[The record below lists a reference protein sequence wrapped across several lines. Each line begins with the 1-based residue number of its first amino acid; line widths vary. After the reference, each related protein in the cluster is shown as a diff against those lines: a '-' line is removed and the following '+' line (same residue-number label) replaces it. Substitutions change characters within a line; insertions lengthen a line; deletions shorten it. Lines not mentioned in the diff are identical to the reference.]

1 MKNQNIEVEGGELLI
16 MSKEGHYAVIP
27 AKHRQEVMDMIKDD
41 CNNCINNYIQTLP
54 KDSDY
59 AEDGT
64 VVSELYKQK
73 TGKDWSTA
81 KQEGLT
87 TGSWDDNM
95 KLRQRLLSGEL
106 DSKQINTKTTINNIN
121 NPTKSFNISVEN
133 QDYTKAKDF
142 NEAFKIARKQLGANQ
157 IFEYQ
162 GRKYGTN
169 LKGEKFEPSEEVLNK
184 YNINK
189 KIVTDRLADQNKKVL
204 SPYTSK
210 NTVKLESEY
219 KNWDEKKKD
228 IAEFNKMDQA
238 DRIVAYKKNSTD
250 NKFYA
255 VVDKKK
261 GLLHLYKP
269 GEDQPTFSSAVDLG
283 ENTGDAQ
290 TTTKVYD
297 PNSDVT
303 ITTKE
308 AATAKADFNKGNKST
323 GAGKY
328 YISNIDNT
336 GYGGLPLLNMMNEQ
350 QYENYKKTG
359 VVENVATSFHKGY
372 IKDDNTRVSN
382 GCIRC
387 NKTTL
392 DNLSKYLKN
401 TSEVYIL
408 PEDEDN
414 EFILENDKLNFKV
427 KSKNNYD
434 EYTDSYGNKQ
444 KGQGINRTTNTLNYK
459 PIKLELDE
467 KTFKEKVF
475 QWNDFNDE
483 EEYKKTTQPFVKSLQ
498 DNKQKVMK
506 IAQINGDVYNDI
518 AKIAFGIYGN
528 ETNFGDTHGGLG
540 NVMRGANKLI
550 AEKNRE
556 DWHLPFL
563 PTQASSPDYER
574 KAKGYPGSRNTTG
587 SNNSVGLTQIR
598 WSYIEKE
605 PVLLKMFNDAGITS
619 NKDLLDPEKA
629 ALATVLRLAYLVN
642 NRANIDIDNLM
653 ETLPQHWG
661 GSSKDDHS
669 TYTKNVIKNSQ
680 YLSVKELN

>member
-297 PNSDVT
+297 PNSDGT

-483 EEYKKTTQPFVKSLQ
+483 E
-498 DNKQKVMK
+498 
-506 IAQINGDVYNDI
+506 
-518 AKIAFGIYGN
+518 
-528 ETNFGDTHGGLG
+528 
-540 NVMRGANKLI
+540 
-550 AEKNRE
+550 
-556 DWHLPFL
+556 
-563 PTQASSPDYER
+563 
-574 KAKGYPGSRNTTG
+574 
-587 SNNSVGLTQIR
+587 
-598 WSYIEKE
+598 
-605 PVLLKMFNDAGITS
+605 
-619 NKDLLDPEKA
+619 
-629 ALATVLRLAYLVN
+629 
-642 NRANIDIDNLM
+642 
-653 ETLPQHWG
+653 
-661 GSSKDDHS
+661 
-669 TYTKNVIKNSQ
+669 
-680 YLSVKELN
+680 